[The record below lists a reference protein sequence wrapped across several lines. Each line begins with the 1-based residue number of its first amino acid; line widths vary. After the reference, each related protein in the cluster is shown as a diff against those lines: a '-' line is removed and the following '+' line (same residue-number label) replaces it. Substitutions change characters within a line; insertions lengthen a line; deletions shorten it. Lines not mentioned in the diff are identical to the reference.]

1 MNPDPTLIV
10 RPCVTLVDCFRR
22 RRVHVDWTTIK
33 RGPASSCRQGVKTPH
48 SIGVY
53 NEEMRNRGFH
63 RILII
68 SCVYCILAGNYCLN
82 VDRSLNIPSNGL
94 VYVVFVR
101 YLLVSHWSINA
112 VAFMCTVWGDL
123 NRCGIFHGFV
133 CHSGLCD

>member
-1 MNPDPTLIV
+1 M
-10 RPCVTLVDCFRR
+10 
-22 RRVHVDWTTIK
+22 
-33 RGPASSCRQGVKTPH
+33 GP
-48 SIGVY
+48 Y
-53 NEEMRNRGFH
+53 L
-63 RILII
+63 LII

-112 VAFMCTVWGDL
+112 VAFRCTVWGDL

-133 CHSGLCD
+133 CHSSLCD